1 MDADVDVEEPI
12 PPLSVACAAAGPLAV
27 GAVLA
32 LRLHDP
38 APFIAVPAVV
48 FAVAALTLPA
58 LYIAT
63 AVVGA
68 APPVGKVMRAVGRAL
83 CSLGLVMAGF
93 AMPLLFLGASAGE
106 GTAFALG
113 AVTVAVSA
121 VIALRVLHAAL
132 YEGAFPVTGRGLLFW
147 TWAVIA
153 LVIGAR
159 LFGEMTAEVVL

>member
-1 MDADVDVEEPI
+1 MESNVDLEARI
-12 PPLSVACAAAGPLAV
+12 PGAMVAFAAAGPLAV

-32 LRLHDP
+32 ACLNDA

-63 AVVGA
+63 AVCGA
-68 APPVGKVMRAVGRAL
+68 APPIGRVMRAVGRAL
-83 CSLGLVMAGF
+83 CSLGLVNAGL
-93 AMPLLFLGASAGE
+93 AAPLLFLGASAGE
-106 GTAFALG
+106 RTAFALG
-113 AVTVAVSA
+113 ALTVAVSA
-121 VIALRVLHAAL
+121 VVALKVLYAEL
-132 YEGAFPVTGRGLLFW
+132 YEGVFPVVGRGLLFW

-159 LFGEMTAEVVL
+159 LFGEITAEVVL